1 MSRYARTRYVV
12 LRSLFFYYGPR
23 PFLTG
28 RAIVFMGVCGCTER
42 NSMDNKVPGQLFNW
56 ARELLLAQKG
66 KRWGEMTHRMI
77 QRKMYNHFSFFF
89 FLLDDA
95 YGIEKNWCRQTLF
108 FFCYFNWRTSCVPCL
123 TFVPSKQ
130 MFFYPP
136 PPQKALK
143 RVLLMNQHFL
153 VAYNLKIIELPLF
166 PRIFNRFFFS
176 F

>member
-1 MSRYARTRYVV
+1 MSLGMSRYARTRYVV

-95 YGIEKNWCRQTLF
+95 YGIEKN
-108 FFCYFNWRTSCVPCL
+108 
-123 TFVPSKQ
+123 
-130 MFFYPP
+130 
-136 PPQKALK
+136 
-143 RVLLMNQHFL
+143 
-153 VAYNLKIIELPLF
+153 
-166 PRIFNRFFFS
+166 
-176 F
+176 